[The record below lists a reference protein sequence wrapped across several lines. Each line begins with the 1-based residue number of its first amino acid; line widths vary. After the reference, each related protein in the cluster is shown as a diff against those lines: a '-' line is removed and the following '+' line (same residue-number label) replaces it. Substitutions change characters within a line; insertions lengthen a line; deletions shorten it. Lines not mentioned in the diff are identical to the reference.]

1 MIKGNSLPQDEK
13 IDLENNYWDG
23 KTLDQA
29 IASGLPQPAK
39 VGITGGTFDI
49 EIKNEYLAPGYE
61 VIVNADGTY
70 GVRQE
75 TSSTGGGGGG
85 SSGYSVSVDKNID
98 NGKVTVSPSSAS
110 SGRTVTITVKPD
122 EGYELDY
129 LTVTDKSGDEIEL
142 TDKGD
147 GRYTFTMPRSKVT
160 IEASFVE
167 IDHRDTCP
175 AADFRDVDEDAWY
188 HEAVDYALDNGLM
201 SGVSSRE
208 FAPGATL
215 TRAMVAQML
224 YSLEGKPA
232 AGSADFTD
240 VAEGA
245 WYADAIAWAAGEGI
259 VSGYGD
265 TFGPNDAITREQ
277 LAAILYRYAQNEGY
291 KTSQSGEGTEGYLD
305 ASSISAYA
313 VKAMDWAVNA
323 GLLSGK
329 GNGILAPTAG
339 ATRAEVAQIFMN
351 FCEEIAK

>member
-1 MIKGNSLPQDEK
+1 M
-13 IDLENNYWDG
+13 
-23 KTLDQA
+23 
-29 IASGLPQPAK
+29 
-39 VGITGGTFDI
+39 
-49 EIKNEYLAPGYE
+49 
-61 VIVNADGTY
+61 
-70 GVRQE
+70 
-75 TSSTGGGGGG
+75 
-85 SSGYSVSVDKNID
+85 
-98 NGKVTVSPSSAS
+98 TVSPKSAS
-110 SGRTVTITVKPD
+110 SGRTVTITVKAD
-122 EGYELDY
+122 EGYELDE
-129 LTVTDKSGDEIEL
+129 LTVTDKNGDEVKL
-142 TDKGD
+142 TSKGD
-147 GRYTFTMPRSKVT
+147 GKYTFTMPRSKVT

-175 AADFRDVDEDAWY
+175 AAGFRDVDEDAWY

-201 SGVSSRE
+201 SGVSGRE

-232 AGSADFTD
+232 AGSADFAD

-291 KTSQSGEGTEGYLD
+291 RTNQSGGGTEGYLD

-323 GLLSGK
+323 GILSGK
-329 GNGILAPTAG
+329 SASTLDPTG
-339 ATRAEVAQIFMN
+339 TATRAEVATIIMRYTKLVSGTEN
-351 FCEEIAK
+351 